1 MATTVRRGYRYV
13 VRKENGTWPPRHHNG
28 LDPGLVGPRA
38 FEHPAV
44 KEWWMWLLREYR
56 PRASVALVT
65 PCSSV
70 KPYTR
75 SPTSRKIRGLL
86 RRLGLWSAEESRPEG
101 IEWLYLSD
109 LLLLVPY
116 ERAETYPAC
125 CYELAPDEVL
135 RRPLIA
141 YTVARVLSTVVERL
155 MEHGLE
161 RLIVYLPRKHME
173 LWSMARERAAKWPE
187 ETIVR
192 FSIFGLGGLRE
203 ALEPLRHV
211 PPLQELL

>member
-1 MATTVRRGYRYV
+1 MALLVRRGERYRIV
-13 VRKENGTWPPRHHNG
+13 KKNGAWPAKHHNG
-28 LDPGLVGPRA
+28 LDPRLVGPRA

-101 IEWLYLSD
+101 IEWLYFSD

-116 ERAETYPAC
+116 ERAEAYPAC
-125 CYELAPDEVL
+125 CYELAPEEVL
-135 RRPLIA
+135 MRPLIA
-141 YTVARVLSTVVERL
+141 YNVARVLSTVVERL
-155 MEHGLE
+155 MGHGLE
-161 RLIVYLPRKHME
+161 RLIVFLPRKHLQ
-173 LWSMARERAAKWPE
+173 LWNEAKKRAAKWPE
-187 ETIVR
+187 ETIVM

-211 PPLQELL
+211 PRLQELL